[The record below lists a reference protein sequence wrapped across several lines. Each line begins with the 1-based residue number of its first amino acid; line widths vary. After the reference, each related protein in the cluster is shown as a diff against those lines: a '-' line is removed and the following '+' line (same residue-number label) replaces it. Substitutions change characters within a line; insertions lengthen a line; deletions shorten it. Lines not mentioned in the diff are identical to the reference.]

1 MIELRNS
8 SSDEYASNFEERR
21 KNRLKD
27 SPLISSILIAILV
40 GIFLQMTWIIGVQ
53 ELVGTFTSD
62 ILTMLIVDFGFRMT
76 MGVILVFLIIPLLF
90 GYHRKDAPLKE
101 YGEHMR
107 VNRGVSITKTILA
120 GVLPLLGFILLMLI
134 LALLT
139 GMFNPDLG
147 VLIDDYRWF
156 VFFLALVPGI
166 WEELAFRGMIL
177 TNLEQRFSQK
187 TSVLISAVLFGLF
200 HFSNLVK
207 DDLVSVTLVAI
218 MATAFGIGWGYIV
231 VKSNSVLPAI
241 FIHYAVDVVLIGPLF
256 VDANLA
262 TDASILMLVM
272 GLTILFPLVCV
283 MLAKM
288 LFRNE
293 DST

>member
-1 MIELRNS
+1 MIEVSNNS
-8 SSDEYASNFEERR
+8 SDKNASGVEERR
-21 KNRLKD
+21 KSRLKNF
-27 SPLISSILIAILV
+27 PLISSILITILA

-62 ILTMLIVDFGFRMT
+62 IPTILFADFGFRMT
-76 MGVILVFLIIPLLF
+76 MGVVLVFLIIPLLF
-90 GYHRKDAPLKE
+90 GYHRTDAPLKE
-101 YGEHMR
+101 YLEHMR
-107 VNRGVSITKTILA
+107 AKKGVSITKTILM

-134 LALLT
+134 LALST
-139 GMFNPDLG
+139 GIFNPNPA
-147 VLIDDYRWF
+147 VLINDYRWL

-166 WEELAFRGMIL
+166 WEELAFRGVIL
-177 TNLEQRFSQK
+177 SNLEQRFSPR

-207 DDLVSVTLVAI
+207 DDLASVTFLVI

-231 VKSNSVLPAI
+231 VKSKSVLPAI

-256 VDANLA
+256 VDVNLV
-262 TDASILMLVM
+262 TDASITMFVM
-272 GLTILFPLVCV
+272 GLTILFPIVCV
-283 MLAKM
+283 ILAKM

-293 DST
+293 GSK